1 MDVRGRRGR
10 SGRERGFSVIEL
22 AIVLV
27 ILGLV
32 IGPLLTLVGTQMGA
46 SKRQRT
52 TEALDTAEDALVAFA
67 AQHQGCLPFAADFE
81 GGLPDTDVDGVAGHT
96 DVGRRTANKRAG
108 DLPWATLGLGGDFL
122 DGDDLRLQY
131 YVATP
136 WTDNDGADPI
146 VCPARFLG
154 FEFSNVVY
162 RGSSSSPVY
171 IYDTVSNER
180 RVYEVTQTYD
190 PSVDGPPDVAAQNP
204 GSTGVCDRTDALSP
218 DGYLK
223 VLTGPDVTAGAPQNN
238 VESERNVFVL
248 IAPGTNINSV
258 LGRGYVRDAN
268 HRNADGS
275 SWPILSTPSD
285 VDDKLFSATT
295 DTSADD
301 SGEHGDDRIRYM
313 SFTRYKAELSKH
325 GLSMEPVM
333 LQSGSCP

>member
-1 MDVRGRRGR
+1 MDVQHRRGR
-10 SGRERGFSVIEL
+10 ISREGGFSVIEL

-52 TEALDTAEDALVAFA
+52 TEALDTAEDALISFA

-81 GGLPDTDVDGVAGHT
+81 GGLPDTDVNGAAGHT
-96 DVGRRTANKRAG
+96 DVGQQSPSKRAG

-122 DGDDLRLQY
+122 DGDSLRLQY

-136 WTDNDGADPI
+136 WTDDSGSADPI

-154 FEFSNVVY
+154 FEYNQVTYNGSPSHPIYVY
-162 RGSSSSPVY
+162 YTSSGAQRELY
-171 IYDTVSNER
+171 KITEMYA
-180 RVYEVTQTYD
+180 
-190 PSVDGPPDVAAQNP
+190 PSDGAPPDAAATL
-204 GSTGVCDRTDALSP
+204 SGVENVTCQLASN
-218 DGYLK
+218 YLE
-223 VLTGPDVTAGAPQNN
+223 VRTGPNVTGEAPQTN

-248 IAPGTNINSV
+248 IAAGTNRNPLLNRS
-258 LGRGYVRDAN
+258 YVRDAS
-268 HRNADGS
+268 HKDGDGS
-275 SWPILSTPSD
+275 AWIIESD
-285 VDDKLFSATT
+285 PTNVDDKLLSATT
-295 DTSADD
+295 DKSGED

-325 GLSMEPVM
+325 GINMETVM
-333 LQSGSCP
+333 LLPGSGTCP